1 MIQNQTENY
10 TENCTV
16 NACKR
21 DEYCSRVSTRKKP
34 IIFRSPD
41 LVASCG
47 SGHFQTYR
55 IADIA
60 ASFRGEGQRLREQ
73 WADYQVS
80 GDQAPEIIIDIS
92 SRHIDQLK
100 KENPDLS
107 ADECASA
114 VISSWFYEALF
125 GFEGFRLHA
134 SAVVL
139 DGKAYLF
146 SAPSGTGKSTH
157 TSLWLEYFG
166 RDRAHIIND
175 DSPII
180 RRVGNQY
187 IAYGS
192 PWSGSSNLNMSDSAP
207 IQAIA
212 FIERS
217 QNNWIHPLSEEE
229 AVFCLLNQARRTAV
243 TTRLD
248 NMLSLFGGLI
258 QKVPI
263 YRMGCTMGFSSVSK
277 AYSAMFGMRGE
288 QAYVF

>member
-1 MIQNQTENY
+1 MMQNQTEN
-10 TENCTV
+10 CIV

-21 DEYCSRVSTRKKP
+21 DVYSSRLSASKNP

-41 LVASCG
+41 LELHASSG
-47 SGHFQTYR
+47 SGHFQNYR

-73 WADYQVS
+73 WADYQVC
-80 GDQAPEIIIDIS
+80 GDQEPEIIIDIS
-92 SRHIDQLK
+92 STHLDQLE
-100 KENPDLS
+100 KENSDLT

-166 RDRAHIIND
+166 RGRAHIIND

-180 RRVGNQY
+180 RRAGNQY

-192 PWSGSSNLNMSDSAP
+192 PWSGSSNLNRNDSAP

-229 AVFCLLNQARRTAV
+229 AVFCLLNQSRRTAV
-243 TTRLD
+243 TTHLE
-248 NMLSLFGGLI
+248 NMLSLFGGLM

-263 YRMGCTMGFSSVSK
+263 YRMGCTRGLSAVSM
-277 AYSAMFGMRGE
+277 AYSAMHGSRGK